1 MEYKNIYVI
10 TMGRFASQ
18 WLPWLLNENTLMTQ
32 FKIVDE
38 SGIHKLF
45 FVFFEKTYWKSTPE
59 LNLRF
64 DAFEEVEYQHYL
76 VQFFSWFA
84 VEIGLEL
91 PEGIANSTFPLI
103 AILTLF

>member
-1 MEYKNIYVI
+1 MEYKNMYVI

-45 FVFFEKTYWKSTPE
+45 FVFFEKTY
-59 LNLRF
+59 
-64 DAFEEVEYQHYL
+64 
-76 VQFFSWFA
+76 
-84 VEIGLEL
+84 
-91 PEGIANSTFPLI
+91 
-103 AILTLF
+103 